1 MHPGHAGTC
10 KGSLQL
16 ELGLDGAGWSSLSP
30 TAAGV
35 SRSHSAGLE
44 LSQSLNSNW
53 KDKSLWDQALNQQLP
68 SQYSL
73 REYLK

>member
-1 MHPGHAGTC
+1 M
-10 KGSLQL
+10 KQEQSRLN
-16 ELGLDGAGWSSLSP
+16 P

-35 SRSHSAGLE
+35 SGSRSAGLE
-44 LSQSLNSNW
+44 LNQSLNRNW

-68 SQYSL
+68 TQYSL